1 MKYII
6 VGRSGTG
13 KTTLENMLE
22 QRGMKILY
30 TKTTRPMRGQDDT
43 NYVFLT
49 EKEADAIPQEDKFLY
64 TELNGAQY
72 FTSKKDILDAEVMIL
87 EPTGVWE
94 VLNEFPNNAFHVI
107 YMRESDPALRKQFA
121 LARASRPGV
130 NQQDAIAAF
139 AQRVM
144 EEDPRFKQFEKTM
157 ETSME
162 NQTAIAPNATR
173 LIQISN
179 DYTDATL
186 SRWADWLIAQARMMN
201 NLNIIVQQ
209 CIDLDIINVNDRGEI
224 AVEDMEKNVRYV
236 DREYFL
242 DMLANDD
249 AAISILIHGWLAH
262 HVNIGVPDELTVSEE
277 NEPAAAEP
285 EAQTAA
291 TPDAQ
296 TAATPDTFTDK
307 SNQPFS
313 A

>member
-64 TELNGAQY
+64 TELDGAQY

-144 EEDPRFKQFEKTM
+144 EEDARFKQFEKTM

-224 AVEDMEKNVRYV
+224 TVEDMEKNVRYV

-262 HVNIGVPDELTVSEE
+262 QTLNSPGTVTTEG
-277 NEPAAAEP
+277 
-285 EAQTAA
+285 
-291 TPDAQ
+291 
-296 TAATPDTFTDK
+296 
-307 SNQPFS
+307 
-313 A
+313 